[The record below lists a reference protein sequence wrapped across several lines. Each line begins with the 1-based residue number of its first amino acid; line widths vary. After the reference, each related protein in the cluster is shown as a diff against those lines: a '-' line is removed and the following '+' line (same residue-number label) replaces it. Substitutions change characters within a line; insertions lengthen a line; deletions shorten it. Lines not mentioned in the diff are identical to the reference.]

1 MSKTIPIKKSIKKKQ
16 VPSLLENIDEQPI
29 DKQRTIFSQ
38 VLQKLGVLTEKD
50 FEDPDKLVFIIYT
63 LERVSDLL
71 WDHCIQNQIALVY
84 GSKENG

>member
-16 VPSLLENIDEQPI
+16 LQSLLENIDEQPI

-63 LERVSDLL
+63 LEHVSDLL
-71 WDHCIQNQIALVY
+71 WDHCIQNQIDLVY

>member
-16 VPSLLENIDEQPI
+16 LQSLLENIDEQPI

-63 LERVSDLL
+63 LEHVSDLL
-71 WDHCIQNQIALVY
+71 WVHCVQSQIDLVY

>member
-16 VPSLLENIDEQPI
+16 IPSLLENIDEQPI

-63 LERVSDLL
+63 LEHVSDLL
-71 WDHCIQNQIALVY
+71 WDHCIQNQIDLVY

>member
-16 VPSLLENIDEQPI
+16 LQSLLENIDEQPI
-29 DKQRTIFSQ
+29 DMQRTIFSQ

-63 LERVSDLL
+63 LEHVSNLL
-71 WDHCIQNQIALVY
+71 WDHCIRNQIALIRRP
-84 GSKENG
+84 KENG